1 MPRASRSVADR
12 LLGAAV
18 LMVVLAA
25 LSYALCDRAVADWA
39 FHLSRFWANN
49 ARRLSGLGEGMYWLV
64 VVSVIGLTAFLRKK
78 HDLALRAGKTAVAI
92 AAAGLAANA
101 LKVVAGRARPR
112 ALDEGVFGFHF
123 FELGYR
129 FNSFPSGHAAI
140 AAAVASAIC
149 FARPTAWPAAA
160 LLWLLLAGGRVLTG
174 SHFVSDV
181 LAGGAVG
188 IAVMVVVERSGWL
201 DRLLHRF
208 RKAEAR
214 PPQRDDAGETSR
226 ADA

>member
-1 MPRASRSVADR
+1 MPRASRPVVGW
-12 LLGAAV
+12 LLGTAI

-25 LSYALCDRAVADWA
+25 VSYVLWDRPVGDWA

-49 ARRLSGLGEGMYWLV
+49 ARRLSGLGEGVYWLV
-64 VVSVIGLTAFLRKK
+64 VVAVIGVTAVVRKK
-78 HDLALRAGKTAVAI
+78 PDVAVRAGKTAIAI
-92 AAAGLAANA
+92 VAAGLAANA
-101 LKVVAGRARPR
+101 LKIVAGRARPR

-123 FELGYR
+123 FEIGYR

-140 AAAVASAIC
+140 AAAVAASIC
-149 FARPTAWPAAA
+149 LARPGAWPLAAV
-160 LLWLLLAGGRVLTG
+160 LWVLLAGGRVFTG

-188 IAVMVVVERSGWL
+188 IAVMVIVDRSAWL

-208 RKAEAR
+208 GKAGARPADGDDAAEASGAR
-214 PPQRDDAGETSR
+214 
-226 ADA
+226 